1 MDALWNRAKAEDKA
15 ASVTLRVICPEI
27 CPPEA

>member
-15 ASVTLRVICPEI
+15 KAGAKGPTGTPG
-27 CPPEA
+27 